1 MRYLLIIFFVLLA
14 SCSSQKEA
22 NIDSIKINITKEI
35 ISNFDQVKRQITNH
49 LQNKNKYNKGE
60 IFSTSWVS
68 VIKATKTFDEELHIE
83 VKEHQP
89 IASLDR
95 GRFITQEGKIIT
107 PAGGNKSLKLLSIIG
122 RDNEYLALLDRTFL
136 LQDILNLKGNSL
148 TSIEHRV
155 SGFIEAVDNENVI
168 YRFNKEDFRVQLER
182 LEELILFELNSG
194 INDDI
199 RYIDLRYKNAIAL
212 GNKNMEKSI

>member
-1 MRYLLIIFFVLLA
+1 MKYLLIIFFALLFG
-14 SCSSQKEA
+14 CSNQKEA
-22 NIDSIKINITKEI
+22 NIDSINFKISKEI
-35 ISNFDQVKRQITNH
+35 ISNFDQVKLQITNH
-49 LQNKNKYNKGE
+49 LQNKNKYNKSE
-60 IFSTSWVS
+60 IFSNSWVS

-83 VKEHQP
+83 LKEHQP

-107 PAGGNKSLKLLSIIG
+107 PAGVNKSLKLVSIIG
-122 RDNEYLALLDRTFL
+122 TDNDHLTLLDSIFS

-148 TSIEHRV
+148 ISIEHRG
-155 SGFIEAVDNENVI
+155 SGFIEAVDNESVT
-168 YRFNKEDFRVQLER
+168 YRFNEEDFRVQLER

>member
-1 MRYLLIIFFVLLA
+1 MRYLLIIFVALLA

-22 NIDSIKINITKEI
+22 NIDSINIKISKEI
-35 ISNFDQVKRQITNH
+35 ISNFDQVKHQITNH
-49 LQNKNKYNKGE
+49 LQNKNKYNKSE
-60 IFSTSWVS
+60 IFSNSWVS

-107 PAGGNKSLKLLSIIG
+107 PAGGNKSLKLVSIIG
-122 RDNEYLALLDRTFL
+122 RDNEYLTLLDSTFL
-136 LQDILNLKGNSL
+136 LQNILNLKGNSL
-148 TSIEHRV
+148 ISIEHRG
-155 SGFIEAVDNENVI
+155 SGFIEAVDNESVI

-199 RYIDLRYKNAIAL
+199 RYIDLMYKNAIAL

>member
-1 MRYLLIIFFVLLA
+1 MRYLLIIFFALLA

-22 NIDSIKINITKEI
+22 NTDSINIKISKEI
-35 ISNFDQVKRQITNH
+35 ISNFDQTKHQIISH
-49 LQNKNKYNKGE
+49 LQNKNNKSE
-60 IFSTSWVS
+60 IFSNSWVS

-89 IASLDR
+89 IAFLDR

-107 PAGGNKSLKLLSIIG
+107 PAGGNKSLKLVSIIG
-122 RDNEYLALLDRTFL
+122 SDNEYLSLLDSIFL
-136 LQDILNLKGNSL
+136 LQNILNLKGNSL
-148 TSIEHRV
+148 IRIEHRG
-155 SGFIEAVDNENVI
+155 SGFIEAIDNESVM

>member
-1 MRYLLIIFFVLLA
+1 MRYMEIAFVALLA
-14 SCSSQKEA
+14 SCSGQKEA
-22 NIDSIKINITKEI
+22 NIDSINIKISKEI
-35 ISNFDQVKRQITNH
+35 ISNFDQVKHQITNH
-49 LQNKNKYNKGE
+49 LQNKNKYNKSE
-60 IFSTSWVS
+60 IFSNSWVS

-95 GRFITQEGKIIT
+95 CRFITQEGKIIT
-107 PAGGNKSLKLLSIIG
+107 PAGGNKSLKLVSIIG
-122 RDNEYLALLDRTFL
+122 RDNEYLTLLDSTFL
-136 LQDILNLKGNSL
+136 LQNILNLKGNSL
-148 TSIEHRV
+148 ISIEHRG
-155 SGFIEAVDNENVI
+155 SGFIEAVDNESVM

>member
-1 MRYLLIIFFVLLA
+1 MRYLLIIIFALLA
-14 SCSSQKEA
+14 GCSSQKEA
-22 NIDSIKINITKEI
+22 NIDSINIKISKEI
-35 ISNFDQVKRQITNH
+35 ISNFDQVKLQITNH
-49 LQNKNKYNKGE
+49 LQNKNKYNKSE
-60 IFSTSWVS
+60 IFSNSWVS
-68 VIKATKTFDEELHIE
+68 VIKATNTFDEEIHIE

-107 PAGGNKSLKLLSIIG
+107 PAGGNKSLKLVSIIG
-122 RDNEYLALLDRTFL
+122 KDNEYLTLLDSTFL
-136 LQDILNLKGNSL
+136 LQNILNLKGNSL
-148 TSIEHRV
+148 ISIEHKG
-155 SGFIEAVDNENVI
+155 SGFIEAIDNESVM

-194 INDDI
+194 IIDDI

>member
-1 MRYLLIIFFVLLA
+1 MRYLLVIFVALLS
-14 SCSSQKEA
+14 SCSGQKEA
-22 NIDSIKINITKEI
+22 NIGSINIKISKEI
-35 ISNFDQVKRQITNH
+35 ISDFDQVKHQITNH
-49 LQNKNKYNKGE
+49 LQNKNKYNKSE
-60 IFSTSWVS
+60 MFSNSWVS

-107 PAGGNKSLKLLSIIG
+107 PAGGNKSLKLVSIIG
-122 RDNEYLALLDRTFL
+122 RDNEYLTLLDSTFL
-136 LQDILNLKGNSL
+136 LQNILNLKGNSL
-148 TSIEHRV
+148 ISIEHRG
-155 SGFIEAVDNENVI
+155 SGFIEAVDNESVM

-194 INDDI
+194 IIDDI

>member
-1 MRYLLIIFFVLLA
+1 MRYLLIIFFALLA
-14 SCSSQKEA
+14 SCSGKKEA
-22 NIDSIKINITKEI
+22 NIDSINIKISKEI
-35 ISNFDQVKRQITNH
+35 ISNFDQVKHQITNH
-49 LQNKNKYNKGE
+49 LQNKNKYNKSE
-60 IFSTSWVS
+60 IFSNSWVS

-107 PAGGNKSLKLLSIIG
+107 PRGENKSLKLVSIIG
-122 RDNEYLALLDRTFL
+122 RDNEYLTLLDSTFL
-136 LQDILNLKGNSL
+136 IQNILNLKGNSL
-148 TSIEHRV
+148 ISIEHRG
-155 SGFIEAVDNENVI
+155 SGFIEAVDNQSVM

-212 GNKNMEKSI
+212 GKKNMEKSI

>member
-1 MRYLLIIFFVLLA
+1 MRYLLIIFFALLA
-14 SCSSQKEA
+14 GCSSQKEA
-22 NIDSIKINITKEI
+22 NIDSINIKISKEI
-35 ISNFDQVKRQITNH
+35 ISNLDQVKHQIINH
-49 LQNKNKYNKGE
+49 LQNKNKYNKSE
-60 IFSTSWVS
+60 IFSNSWVS

-122 RDNEYLALLDRTFL
+122 RDNEYLALLDSTFL
-136 LQDILNLKGNSL
+136 LQNILNLKGNSL
-148 TSIEHRV
+148 ISIEHRG
-155 SGFIEAVDNENVI
+155 SGFIEAVDNESVT

>member
-1 MRYLLIIFFVLLA
+1 MKYLLIIIFALLA
-14 SCSSQKEA
+14 GCSSQKEA
-22 NIDSIKINITKEI
+22 NIDSININISKEI
-35 ISNFDQVKRQITNH
+35 ISNFDQVKHQITNH

-60 IFSTSWVS
+60 IFSNSWVS
-68 VIKATKTFDEELHIE
+68 VIKATNTFEEIHIE

-89 IASLDR
+89 IASLNR

-107 PAGGNKSLKLLSIIG
+107 PAGGNKSLKLVSIIG
-122 RDNEYLALLDRTFL
+122 RDNEYLTLLDSTFL
-136 LQDILNLKGNSL
+136 LQNILNLKGNSL
-148 TSIEHRV
+148 ISIEHRG
-155 SGFIEAVDNENVI
+155 SGFIEAVDDESVM

>member
-1 MRYLLIIFFVLLA
+1 MRYLLIIFVALLA

-22 NIDSIKINITKEI
+22 NIDSINIKISKEI
-35 ISNFDQVKRQITNH
+35 ISNFDQVKHQITNH
-49 LQNKNKYNKGE
+49 LQNKNKYNKSE
-60 IFSTSWVS
+60 IFSNSWVS

-107 PAGGNKSLKLLSIIG
+107 PAGGNKSLKLVSIIG
-122 RDNEYLALLDRTFL
+122 RDNEYLTLLDSTFL
-136 LQDILNLKGNSL
+136 IQNILNLKGNSL
-148 TSIEHRV
+148 ISIEHRG
-155 SGFIEAVDNENVI
+155 SGFIEAVDNESVM
-168 YRFNKEDFRVQLER
+168 YRFNEEDFRVQLER

>member
-1 MRYLLIIFFVLLA
+1 MRYLLIIFFALLA
-14 SCSSQKEA
+14 SCSGQKEA
-22 NIDSIKINITKEI
+22 NTDSINIKISKEI
-35 ISNFDQVKRQITNH
+35 ISNFDQIEHQVISH
-49 LQNKNKYNKGE
+49 LQNKNNKSE
-60 IFSTSWVS
+60 IFSNSWIS

-89 IASLDR
+89 IAFLDR
-95 GRFITQEGKIIT
+95 GRFITQEGKIIS
-107 PAGGNKSLKLLSIIG
+107 PAGGNKSLKLVSIIG
-122 RDNEYLALLDRTFL
+122 SDNEYLSLLDSIFL
-136 LQDILNLKGNSL
+136 LQNILNLKGNSL
-148 TSIEHRV
+148 IRIEHRG
-155 SGFIEAVDNENVI
+155 SGFIEAIDNESVM

>member
-1 MRYLLIIFFVLLA
+1 MRYLLIIIFALL
-14 SCSSQKEA
+14 SGCSSQKEA
-22 NIDSIKINITKEI
+22 NIDSINIKISKEI
-35 ISNFDQVKRQITNH
+35 ISNFDQVKHQITNH
-49 LQNKNKYNKGE
+49 LQNKNKYNKSE
-60 IFSTSWVS
+60 IFSNSWVS

-107 PAGGNKSLKLLSIIG
+107 PAGGNKSLKLVSIIG
-122 RDNEYLALLDRTFL
+122 RDNEYLTLLDSTFL
-136 LQDILNLKGNSL
+136 LQNILNLKGNSL
-148 TSIEHRV
+148 ISIEHRG
-155 SGFIEAVDNENVI
+155 SGFIEAVDNESVM

>member
-1 MRYLLIIFFVLLA
+1 MKYLLIIFFALLFG
-14 SCSSQKEA
+14 CSNQKEA
-22 NIDSIKINITKEI
+22 NIDSINIKISKEI
-35 ISNFDQVKRQITNH
+35 ISNFDQVKLQITNH
-49 LQNKNKYNKGE
+49 LQNKNKYNKSE
-60 IFSTSWVS
+60 IFSNSWVS
-68 VIKATKTFDEELHIE
+68 VIKATKTFGEELHIE
-83 VKEHQP
+83 VTEHQP

-95 GRFITQEGKIIT
+95 GRFITQEGRIIT

-122 RDNEYLALLDRTFL
+122 RDNEYLALLDSTFL

-148 TSIEHRV
+148 ISIEHKG
-155 SGFIEAVDNENVI
+155 SGFIEAVDNESVI

-182 LEELILFELNSG
+182 LEEFILFELNSG

>member
-1 MRYLLIIFFVLLA
+1 MRYLLIIFFALLA

-22 NIDSIKINITKEI
+22 NIDSININVSKEI
-35 ISNFDQVKRQITNH
+35 ISNFDQVKHQITNH
-49 LQNKNKYNKGE
+49 LQNKNKFNKSE
-60 IFSTSWVS
+60 IFSTSWIS
-68 VIKATKTFDEELHIE
+68 VIKATKTFDDELHIE

-89 IASLDR
+89 IASLGR
-95 GRFITQEGKIIT
+95 GRFMTQEGKIIT
-107 PAGGNKSLKLLSIIG
+107 PARGNKSLKLLSIIG
-122 RDNEYLALLDRTFL
+122 RDNEYLGLLDSTFL
-136 LQDILNLKGNSL
+136 LQDLLNLKGNFL
-148 TSIEHRV
+148 TSIEHRG
-155 SGFIEAVDNENVI
+155 SGFIEAVDNESVM

>member
-1 MRYLLIIFFVLLA
+1 MRYLLIIIFALLA
-14 SCSSQKEA
+14 GCSSQKEA
-22 NIDSIKINITKEI
+22 NIDSINIKISKEI
-35 ISNFDQVKRQITNH
+35 ISNFDQVKHQITNH
-49 LQNKNKYNKGE
+49 LQNKNKYNKSE
-60 IFSTSWVS
+60 IFSNSWVS

-122 RDNEYLALLDRTFL
+122 RDNEYLALLDSTFL
-136 LQDILNLKGNSL
+136 LQNILNLKGNSL
-148 TSIEHRV
+148 ISIEHRG
-155 SGFIEAVDNENVI
+155 SGFIEAVDNESVI

>member
-1 MRYLLIIFFVLLA
+1 MRYLLIIFFALLA

-22 NIDSIKINITKEI
+22 NIDSIDIKISKEI
-35 ISNFDQVKRQITNH
+35 ISNFDQVKLQITNH
-49 LQNKNKYNKGE
+49 LKNKNKHNKSG
-60 IFSTSWVS
+60 IFSNSWVS

-83 VKEHQP
+83 LKEHQP

-107 PAGGNKSLKLLSIIG
+107 PAGGDKSLKLVTIIG
-122 RDNEYLALLDRTFL
+122 RDNEYLTLLDSTFL
-136 LQDILNLKGNSL
+136 LQNILNLKGNSL
-148 TSIEHRV
+148 ISIEHRG
-155 SGFIEAVDNENVI
+155 SGFIEAVDNENVM
-168 YRFNKEDFRVQLER
+168 YRFNEEDFRVQLER

-194 INDDI
+194 IKDDI

>member
-1 MRYLLIIFFVLLA
+1 MRYLIIIIFALLA
-14 SCSSQKEA
+14 GCSSQKEA
-22 NIDSIKINITKEI
+22 NIDSINIKISKEI
-35 ISNFDQVKRQITNH
+35 ISNFDQVKHQITNH
-49 LQNKNKYNKGE
+49 LQNKNKYNKSE
-60 IFSTSWVS
+60 IFSNSWVS
-68 VIKATKTFDEELHIE
+68 VIKATNTFDEEIHIE

-107 PAGGNKSLKLLSIIG
+107 PAGGDKSLKLVTIIG
-122 RDNEYLALLDRTFL
+122 RDNEYLTLLDSTFL
-136 LQDILNLKGNSL
+136 LQNILNLKGNSL
-148 TSIEHRV
+148 ISIEHKG
-155 SGFIEAVDNENVI
+155 SGFIEAVDNESVM
-168 YRFNKEDFRVQLER
+168 YRFNEEDFRVQLER

-194 INDDI
+194 IKDDI

>member
-1 MRYLLIIFFVLLA
+1 MRYLLIIFFALLA

-22 NIDSIKINITKEI
+22 NIDSIDIKISKEI
-35 ISNFDQVKRQITNH
+35 ISNFDQIKLQITNH
-49 LQNKNKYNKGE
+49 LKNKNKHKESE
-60 IFSTSWVS
+60 IFSNSWVS

-83 VKEHQP
+83 LKEHQP

-95 GRFITQEGKIIT
+95 GRFVTQEGKIIT
-107 PAGGNKSLKLLSIIG
+107 PAGGNKSLKLVSIIG
-122 RDNEYLALLDRTFL
+122 RDNEFLSLLDSTFS
-136 LQDILNLKGNSL
+136 LQNILNLKGNSL
-148 TSIEHRV
+148 ISIEHRG
-155 SGFIEAVDNENVI
+155 SGFIEAVDNEGVI
-168 YRFNKEDFRVQLER
+168 YRFNKRDFRVQLER

>member
-1 MRYLLIIFFVLLA
+1 MRYLLIIFFALLS

-22 NIDSIKINITKEI
+22 NIDSIDIKISKEI
-35 ISNFDQVKRQITNH
+35 ISNFDQIKLQITNH
-49 LQNKNKYNKGE
+49 LQNKNKYKESE
-60 IFSTSWVS
+60 IFSNSWVS

-83 VKEHQP
+83 LKEHQP

-95 GRFITQEGKIIT
+95 GRYITQEGKIIT
-107 PAGGNKSLKLLSIIG
+107 PAGGNKSLKLVRIIG
-122 RDNEYLALLDRTFL
+122 RDNEYLTLLDSTFL
-136 LQDILNLKGNSL
+136 LQNILNLKGSSL
-148 TSIEHRV
+148 ISIEHRG
-155 SGFIEAVDNENVI
+155 SGFIEAVDDESVM
-168 YRFNKEDFRVQLER
+168 YRFNKKDFRVQLER

-194 INDDI
+194 IDDDI

>member
-1 MRYLLIIFFVLLA
+1 MRYLLIILFALLT

-22 NIDSIKINITKEI
+22 NMDSIDIKISKEI
-35 ISNFDQVKRQITNH
+35 ISNFDQVKLQISNH
-49 LQNKNKYNKGE
+49 LKNKNKYNKTE
-60 IFSTSWVS
+60 IFSNSWVS
-68 VIKATKTFDEELHIE
+68 VIKATKTFDEELHVE
-83 VKEHQP
+83 LKEHQP
-89 IASLDR
+89 IASLDK

-107 PAGGNKSLKLLSIIG
+107 PVGGNKSLKLISIIG
-122 RDNEYLALLDRTFL
+122 RDNEYLTLLDSTFS
-136 LQDILNLKGNSL
+136 LQNILNLKGNSL
-148 TSIEHRV
+148 ISIEHRG
-155 SGFIEAVDNENVI
+155 SGFIEAVDNKSVI
-168 YRFNKEDFRVQLER
+168 YRFNKKDFRVQLER

>member
-1 MRYLLIIFFVLLA
+1 MRYLLIIFVTLLA

-22 NIDSIKINITKEI
+22 NIDSINIKISKEI
-35 ISNFDQVKRQITNH
+35 ISNFDQVKNQITNH
-49 LQNKNKYNKGE
+49 LQNKNKHNKSE
-60 IFSTSWVS
+60 IFSNSWVS

-107 PAGGNKSLKLLSIIG
+107 PAGGNKSLKLVSIIG
-122 RDNEYLALLDRTFL
+122 RDNEYLTLLDSTFL
-136 LQDILNLKGNSL
+136 LQNILNLKGNTL
-148 TSIEHRV
+148 ISIEHRG
-155 SGFIEAVDNENVI
+155 SGFIEAVDNESVM

>member
-1 MRYLLIIFFVLLA
+1 MRYLLVIFFALLA

-22 NIDSIKINITKEI
+22 NIDSIDIKISKEI
-35 ISNFDQVKRQITNH
+35 ISNFDQVKHQIINH
-49 LQNKNKYNKGE
+49 LQDKNKYNKSE
-60 IFSTSWVS
+60 IFSNSWVS

-89 IASLDR
+89 IASLGR

-107 PAGGNKSLKLLSIIG
+107 PAGGNKSLKLVSIIG
-122 RDNEYLALLDRTFL
+122 RDNEYLTLLDSAFL
-136 LQDILNLKGNSL
+136 LQNILNLKGNSL
-148 TSIEHRV
+148 ISIEHRG
-155 SGFIEAVDNENVI
+155 SGFIEAVDNESVM

-194 INDDI
+194 IIDDI

>member
-1 MRYLLIIFFVLLA
+1 MRYLLIIFVTLLA
-14 SCSSQKEA
+14 SCSGQKEA
-22 NIDSIKINITKEI
+22 NIDSINIKISKEI
-35 ISNFDQVKRQITNH
+35 ISNFDQVKHQITNH
-49 LQNKNKYNKGE
+49 LQNKNKYNKSE
-60 IFSTSWVS
+60 IFSNSWVS

-107 PAGGNKSLKLLSIIG
+107 PAGGNKSLKLVSIIG
-122 RDNEYLALLDRTFL
+122 RDNEYLTLLDSTFL
-136 LQDILNLKGNSL
+136 LQNILNLKGNSL
-148 TSIEHRV
+148 ISIEHRG
-155 SGFIEAVDNENVI
+155 SGFIEAVDNESVM

>member
-1 MRYLLIIFFVLLA
+1 MRYLLIIFLALLA

-22 NIDSIKINITKEI
+22 NIDSIDIKISKEI
-35 ISNFDQVKRQITNH
+35 ISNFDQVKHQITNH
-49 LQNKNKYNKGE
+49 LQNKNKYNKSE
-60 IFSTSWVS
+60 IFSNSWVS

-107 PAGGNKSLKLLSIIG
+107 PAGGNKSLKLVSIIG
-122 RDNEYLALLDRTFL
+122 RDNEYLTLLDGTFL
-136 LQDILNLKGNSL
+136 LQNILNLKGNSL
-148 TSIEHRV
+148 ISIEHRG
-155 SGFIEAVDNENVI
+155 SGFIEAVDDESVM

>member
-1 MRYLLIIFFVLLA
+1 MIHVTIVHIG
-14 SCSSQKEA
+14 SI
-22 NIDSIKINITKEI
+22 NIKISKEI
-35 ISNFDQVKRQITNH
+35 ISDFDQVKHQITNH
-49 LQNKNKYNKGE
+49 LQNKNKYNKSE
-60 IFSTSWVS
+60 IFSNSWVS
-68 VIKATKTFDEELHIE
+68 VIKATKTFDKELQIE

-107 PAGGNKSLKLLSIIG
+107 PAGGNKSLKLVSIIG
-122 RDNEYLALLDRTFL
+122 KDNEYFTLLDSTFL

-148 TSIEHRV
+148 ISIEHRG
-155 SGFIEAVDNENVI
+155 SGFIEAVDNESVM

>member
-1 MRYLLIIFFVLLA
+1 MRYLLIIFFALLT

-22 NIDSIKINITKEI
+22 NIDSIYIEISKEI
-35 ISNFDQVKRQITNH
+35 ISNFDQVKLQITNH
-49 LQNKNKYNKGE
+49 LQNKNKDNKSE
-60 IFSTSWVS
+60 IFSNSWVS
-68 VIKATKTFDEELHIE
+68 VIKTTKTFDEELHIE
-83 VKEHQP
+83 LKEHQP

-95 GRFITQEGKIIT
+95 GRFVTQEGKIIT
-107 PAGGNKSLKLLSIIG
+107 PIGGNKSLKLVSIIG
-122 RDNEYLALLDRTFL
+122 KDNEYLTLLESIFS
-136 LQDILNLKGNSL
+136 LQNILNLKGNSL
-148 TSIEHRV
+148 ISIEHRG
-155 SGFIEAVDNENVI
+155 SDFIEAVDNESVM
-168 YRFNKEDFRVQLER
+168 YRFNKKDFRVQLGR

>member
-1 MRYLLIIFFVLLA
+1 MKYLLIIFFALLFG
-14 SCSSQKEA
+14 CSNQKEA
-22 NIDSIKINITKEI
+22 NIDSINFKISKEI
-35 ISNFDQVKRQITNH
+35 ISNFDQVKLQITNH
-49 LQNKNKYNKGE
+49 LQNKNKYNKSE
-60 IFSTSWVS
+60 IFSNSWVS

-83 VKEHQP
+83 LKEHQP

-107 PAGGNKSLKLLSIIG
+107 PAGVNKSLKLVSIIG
-122 RDNEYLALLDRTFL
+122 TDNDHLTLLDSIFS

-148 TSIEHRV
+148 VSIEHRG
-155 SGFIEAVDNENVI
+155 SGFMEAVDNESVM
-168 YRFNKEDFRVQLER
+168 YRFNKKDFRVQLER

>member
-1 MRYLLIIFFVLLA
+1 MRYLLIIIFALLA
-14 SCSSQKEA
+14 GCSSQKEA
-22 NIDSIKINITKEI
+22 NIDSINIKISKEI
-35 ISNFDQVKRQITNH
+35 ISNFDQVKNQITNH
-49 LQNKNKYNKGE
+49 LQNKNKYNKSE
-60 IFSTSWVS
+60 IFSNSWVS
-68 VIKATKTFDEELHIE
+68 VIKATNTFDEEIHIE

-107 PAGGNKSLKLLSIIG
+107 PAGGNKSLKLVSIIG
-122 RDNEYLALLDRTFL
+122 RDNEYLTLLDSTFL
-136 LQDILNLKGNSL
+136 LQNILNLKGNSL
-148 TSIEHRV
+148 ISIEHRG
-155 SGFIEAVDNENVI
+155 SGFIEAVDNESVM

>member
-1 MRYLLIIFFVLLA
+1 MKFSLIIFVALLA

-22 NIDSIKINITKEI
+22 NIDSININISKEI
-35 ISNFDQVKRQITNH
+35 ISNFGQVEHQITNH
-49 LQNKNKYNKGE
+49 LQNKNIHNKNE
-60 IFSTSWVS
+60 IFSNSWVS
-68 VIKATKTFDEELHIE
+68 VIKATKTFGEELHIE
-83 VKEHQP
+83 VTEHQP
-89 IASLDR
+89 IDSLDR
-95 GRFITQEGKIIT
+95 GRFITQEGRIIT

-122 RDNEYLALLDRTFL
+122 RDNEYLALLDSTFL

-148 TSIEHRV
+148 ISIEHKG
-155 SGFIEAVDNENVI
+155 SGFIEAVDNESVI

-182 LEELILFELNSG
+182 LEEFILFELNSG
-194 INDDI
+194 IYDDI

>member
-1 MRYLLIIFFVLLA
+1 MRYLLIIFFALLA

-22 NIDSIKINITKEI
+22 NIDSIDIKISKEI
-35 ISNFDQVKRQITNH
+35 ISNFDQVKLQIINH
-49 LQNKNKYNKGE
+49 LKNKNKHNKSG
-60 IFSTSWVS
+60 IFSNSWVS
-68 VIKATKTFDEELHIE
+68 VIKATKTFDEGLHIE
-83 VKEHQP
+83 LKEHQP

-95 GRFITQEGKIIT
+95 GRFVTQEGKIIT
-107 PAGGNKSLKLLSIIG
+107 PGGGNKSLKLVSIIG
-122 RDNEYLALLDRTFL
+122 RDNEYLTLLDSTFS
-136 LQDILNLKGNSL
+136 LQNILNLKGNSL
-148 TSIEHRV
+148 ISIEHRG
-155 SGFIEAVDNENVI
+155 SGFIEAVDNEGVI
-168 YRFNKEDFRVQLER
+168 YRFNERDFRVQLER

>member
-1 MRYLLIIFFVLLA
+1 MRYLLIIIFGLLA
-14 SCSSQKEA
+14 GCSSQKEA
-22 NIDSIKINITKEI
+22 NIDSINIIISKEI
-35 ISNFDQVKRQITNH
+35 ISNFDQVKHQITNH
-49 LQNKNKYNKGE
+49 LQNKKKYNKSE
-60 IFSTSWVS
+60 IFSNSWVS
-68 VIKATKTFDEELHIE
+68 VIKATNTFEEIHIE

-107 PAGGNKSLKLLSIIG
+107 PAGGDKSLKLVSIIG
-122 RDNEYLALLDRTFL
+122 GDNEHLTLLDSTFL
-136 LQDILNLKGNSL
+136 LQNILNLKGNSL
-148 TSIEHRV
+148 ISIEHRG
-155 SGFIEAVDNENVI
+155 SGFIEAVDNESVT

>member
-1 MRYLLIIFFVLLA
+1 MRYLLSTFFALLA

-22 NIDSIKINITKEI
+22 NIDSIDIKISKEI
-35 ISNFDQVKRQITNH
+35 ISNFDQVKHQITNH
-49 LQNKNKYNKGE
+49 LENKNKYNKSE
-60 IFSTSWVS
+60 IFSNSWVS

-107 PAGGNKSLKLLSIIG
+107 PAGGNKSLKLISIIG
-122 RDNEYLALLDRTFL
+122 RDDEYLTLLDSTFS
-136 LQDILNLKGNSL
+136 LQNILNLIGNSL
-148 TSIEHRV
+148 ISIEHRG
-155 SGFIEAVDNENVI
+155 SGFIEAVDNESVM

-194 INDDI
+194 ICLLYTSPSPRD
-199 RYIDLRYKNAIAL
+199 R
-212 GNKNMEKSI
+212 G

>member
-1 MRYLLIIFFVLLA
+1 MRYLLIIFVALLA

-22 NIDSIKINITKEI
+22 NIDSIDIKISKEI
-35 ISNFDQVKRQITNH
+35 ISNFDQVKHQITNH
-49 LQNKNKYNKGE
+49 LQNKNKYNKSE
-60 IFSTSWVS
+60 IFSNSWVS

-107 PAGGNKSLKLLSIIG
+107 PAGGNKSLKLVSIIG
-122 RDNEYLALLDRTFL
+122 RDNEYLTLLDSTFL
-136 LQDILNLKGNSL
+136 LQNILNLKGNSL
-148 TSIEHRV
+148 ISIEHRG
-155 SGFIEAVDNENVI
+155 SGFIEAVDNESVM

-194 INDDI
+194 IIDDI

>member
-1 MRYLLIIFFVLLA
+1 MRYLLVIFVALLS
-14 SCSSQKEA
+14 SCSGQKEA
-22 NIDSIKINITKEI
+22 NIGSINIKISKEI
-35 ISNFDQVKRQITNH
+35 ISNFDQVKHQITNH
-49 LQNKNKYNKGE
+49 LQNKNKYNKSE
-60 IFSTSWVS
+60 IFSNSWVS

-107 PAGGNKSLKLLSIIG
+107 PAGGNKSLKLVSIIG
-122 RDNEYLALLDRTFL
+122 RDNEYLTLLDSTFL
-136 LQDILNLKGNSL
+136 LQNILNLKGNSL
-148 TSIEHRV
+148 ISIEHRG
-155 SGFIEAVDNENVI
+155 SGFIEAVDNESVM

-194 INDDI
+194 IIDDI